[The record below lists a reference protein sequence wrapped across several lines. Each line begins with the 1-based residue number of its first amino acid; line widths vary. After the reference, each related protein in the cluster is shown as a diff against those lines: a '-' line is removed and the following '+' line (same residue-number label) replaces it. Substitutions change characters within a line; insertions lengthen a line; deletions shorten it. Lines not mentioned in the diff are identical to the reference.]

1 MAHPGIWKPF
11 RRRFWTR
18 ISTGDDIDNVWG
30 GGWRKYP
37 LSLVRSQYLLFYVF
51 RGHSGVWKRQGED
64 DGRIGVQVSEARGA
78 AHALSRASGRMG
90 AGWTR
95 SRVMAVSV
103 ARGRRVGVVVDVTRR
118 AEGTRNGL
126 RRGVLTWYASDA
138 WRRCVGVVVGSAGFA
153 AGARTC

>member
-1 MAHPGIWKPF
+1 MQRPKMAHPGIWKPF

-64 DGRIGVQVSEARGA
+64 DGRIGVQVSAR
-78 AHALSRASGRMG
+78 LSILIFKTSCFFLCHYLLNDIAS
-90 AGWTR
+90 
-95 SRVMAVSV
+95 
-103 ARGRRVGVVVDVTRR
+103 VDVM
-118 AEGTRNGL
+118 
-126 RRGVLTWYASDA
+126 
-138 WRRCVGVVVGSAGFA
+138 
-153 AGARTC
+153 